1 MVRKPGY
8 GSRAPGDPISAGGF
22 EDFAVISATST
33 LPARVSARIAVIA
46 AMTLLC
52 ACSHV
57 QKLWPWHH
65 APAAP
70 EPPVTELEVVATAGE
85 TAPVLA
91 QTWDR
96 NSLRVALDGVAGT
109 GELKLRPV
117 QGHGWPIRLE
127 FAVRPGSFAQL
138 EVRGEQR
145 VIMNVPATGAQ
156 AVLAVPQGLYAPRTK
171 ELTLRYGS

>member
-1 MVRKPGY
+1 
-8 GSRAPGDPISAGGF
+8 
-22 EDFAVISATST
+22 VISATSNPP
-33 LPARVSARIAVIA
+33 LYASARLALIA
-46 AMTLLC
+46 AMTLLGG
-52 ACSHV
+52 CSHV

-70 EPPVTELEVVATAGE
+70 APPVTELEVVADPGITAQ
-85 TAPVLA
+85 VLPQSWA
-91 QTWDR
+91 R
-96 NSLRVALDGVAGT
+96 NALRVSLEGVAGA

-127 FAVRPGSFAQL
+127 FSVRPGSFAQL

-145 VIMNVPATGAQ
+145 VILSVPATGPV

-171 ELTLRYGS
+171 ELSLRYGS